1 MNKLSATSQSFVDA
15 CSISETELPWLFS
28 LKKCGI
34 EDFSKVGLPTLR
46 NEAWRYTS
54 LKQLERLD
62 WQKVAEDYEVGE
74 LSWLTSGDSYKL
86 VIVNGKFNYS
96 LSEISGFP
104 EGAFIGSLSEAL
116 VSHSELLET
125 HLGRIA
131 TSKDS
136 PLLALNASHMADGYV
151 ILLSKVQLN
160 KPIQILNVGRTDGQ
174 AIAYHPRNLIL
185 LDQLSRATIFEHCT
199 GQNTGSYFVNSGT
212 EIFVDQGSH
221 LQHHRIFADGPEAIG
236 VASTGVRVGSDAN
249 YTSLVLSDGG
259 KLLRNDVR
267 IHLSASGAETK
278 LGGIYLADDEQHVDH
293 TVVIEHE
300 MPHTKSEQ
308 MFKGALGGKARGV
321 FQGNIN
327 VHEGADGSDGQLNNK
342 TLLLSPGTEVNSKPQ
357 LEIYADDV
365 KCAHGSAVGELDEE
379 ELFYLRSRGI
389 PYAQAKSILVESF
402 LSEVIDKFD
411 LGELTDTFHRRITDW
426 IQAD

>member
-1 MNKLSATSQSFVDA
+1 MNKLSATSQSFA
-15 CSISETELPWLFS
+15 CSISETELPWLNS

-34 EDFSKVGLPTLR
+34 EEFSKVGLPTLR

-96 LSEISGFP
+96 LSEIGGFP

-151 ILLSKVQLN
+151 ILLSKVELT
-160 KPIQILNVGRTDGQ
+160 KPIEILNVGRTDGQ

-185 LDQLSRATIFEHCT
+185 LDQLSRATIFEHYT
-199 GQNTGSYFVNSGT
+199 GQNAGSYFMNSGT

-308 MFKGALGGKARGV
+308 LFKGVLSGKARGV
-321 FQGNIN
+321 FQGNIK
-327 VHEGADGSDGQLNNK
+327 VHEGADGSDGQ
-342 TLLLSPGTEVNSKPQ
+342 LLLSPGTEVNSKPQ

-365 KCAHGSAVGELDEE
+365 KCSHGSAVGQLDEE

-389 PYAQAKSILVESF
+389 PYTQAKSILVESF
-402 LSEVIDKFD
+402 LSEFIDEFN
-411 LGELTDTFHRRITDW
+411 LGELADTFHQRITDW
-426 IQAD
+426 IRAD